1 MTREKETTRRVS
13 RRDFVKGAAAGA
25 TILTGAGALA
35 ACGTTAA
42 PGVAPGVPE
51 SWDRETDVVIV
62 GYGGAGATAA
72 IAARD
77 AGAEVL
83 ILEKREVPG
92 GITAICGGVFYA
104 AGTSVQ
110 KDNGI
115 DDSADLLYQHYLNSG
130 EGLND
135 PAQCR
140 IAADMSAANIDL
152 LIELGATFPDP
163 PSVSGAEV
171 PAGSEPIA
179 RVHRVAYG
187 DLAGG
192 AAYFRV
198 LADGAENKGAEILME
213 TPAKSLV
220 TDADGQVI
228 GVRAESG
235 GEELLIKARKAVII
249 TAGGFTRNKQMLADY
264 TADGYYCQPLGVP
277 DVTGDG
283 IRMAI
288 AIGADVGNMSQVL
301 GIAGLTL
308 PGASA
313 ATYAP
318 TGASIL
324 VNIGGRRFV
333 DETWFYDWKNDEIL
347 QQPEH
352 RCYAIFDD
360 AMKEEGAGQLLFDQ
374 APDLVF
380 QADSVGDLA
389 AQIGVDADELEAT
402 VEAWNAGV
410 EAEED
415 GLFGRTGNLVP
426 IETGPFYAFEVFP
439 TMFDNSGG
447 LKINTEARVLNVWGE
462 EIPRLFAA
470 GNMAAGVIGE
480 HYPGSGTSLNQ
491 GMAFGLIAGE
501 KAAAEEPWS

>member
-1 MTREKETTRRVS
+1 MTEKKEQPIKVS
-13 RRDFVKGAAAGA
+13 RRDFVKGAALGAGL
-25 TILTGAGALA
+25 LTGAGTLA
-35 ACGTTAA
+35 SCGTAAAPAA
-42 PGVAPGVPE
+42 PGVPA

-62 GYGGAGATAA
+62 GYGGAGAAAA

-77 AGAEVL
+77 AGAEVI

-92 GITAICGGVFYA
+92 GTTAICGGVYYA
-104 AGTSVQ
+104 GGTSVQ
-110 KDNGI
+110 KENGI
-115 DDSADLLYQHYLNSG
+115 DDSADLMYQHYLNSG

-140 IAADMSAANIDL
+140 IAADMSADNVDL

-163 PSVSGAEV
+163 PTVSGAEV
-171 PAGSEPIA
+171 LAGSEAIA
-179 RVHRVAYG
+179 RVHGIAYN
-187 DLAGG
+187 DQTGG
-192 AAYFRV
+192 AAYFGV
-198 LADGAENKGAEILME
+198 LADGAESKGAEILME
-213 TPAKSLV
+213 TPARSLV
-220 TDADGQVI
+220 IDADGQVI

-235 GEELLIKARKAVII
+235 GEELYIKARKAVII

-277 DVTGDG
+277 DLTGDG
-283 IRMAI
+283 IRMAV

-308 PGASA
+308 PGAVA
-313 ATYAP
+313 AIYAP
-318 TGASIL
+318 TGAAIL

-360 AMKEEGAGQLLFDQ
+360 AMREEGAGQLLFDQ

-380 QADSVGDLA
+380 QAGSVRDLA
-389 AQIGVDADELEAT
+389 SEIGVDPDELQAT
-402 VEAWNAGV
+402 VDTWNTDV
-410 EAEED
+410 EAGED
-415 GLFGRTGNLVP
+415 SLFGRTGNLAP
-426 IETGPFYAFEVFP
+426 IETAPFYAFEVFP

-447 LKINTEARVLNVWGE
+447 LKIDTEARVVNVWGE
-462 EIPRLFAA
+462 VIPRLYAA

-491 GMAFGLIAGE
+491 GMAFGRIAGE
-501 KAAAEEPWS
+501 KAAAQEPWG

>member
-1 MTREKETTRRVS
+1 MTEQKERPINVS
-13 RRDFVKGAAAGA
+13 RRDFVKGAALGAGL
-25 TILTGAGALA
+25 LTGAGALA
-35 ACGTTAA
+35 SCGTAAA
-42 PGVAPGVPE
+42 PAAPGVPE

-62 GYGGAGATAA
+62 GYGGAGAAAA

-77 AGAEVL
+77 AGAEVI
-83 ILEKREVPG
+83 ILEKREVAG
-92 GITAICGGVFYA
+92 GTTAICGGVYYA

-110 KDNGI
+110 KENGI
-115 DDSADLLYQHYLNSG
+115 DDSADLMYQHYLNSG

-140 IAADMSAANIDL
+140 IAADMSADNVDL
-152 LIELGATFPDP
+152 LIELGATFPNP

-171 PAGSEPIA
+171 LAGSEPIA
-179 RVHRVAYG
+179 RVHGIAYNDQTG
-187 DLAGG
+187 GG
-192 AAYFRV
+192 AYFGV
-198 LADGAENKGAEILME
+198 LADGAESKGAEILME
-213 TPAKSLV
+213 TPARSLV

-228 GVRAESG
+228 GVKAESG
-235 GEELLIKARKAVII
+235 GEEIHIKARKAVII

-277 DVTGDG
+277 DLTGDG
-283 IRMAI
+283 IRMAV

-308 PGASA
+308 PGAIA

-324 VNIGGRRFV
+324 VNIVGRRFV
-333 DETWFYDWKNDEIL
+333 DETWFYDFKNDEIL

-360 AMKEEGAGQLLFDQ
+360 AMREEGAGQLLFDQ
-374 APDLVF
+374 APDLIF
-380 QADSVGDLA
+380 QADSASDLA
-389 AQIGVDADELEAT
+389 SEIGVDPDELQAT
-402 VEAWNAGV
+402 VDTWNADV
-410 EAEED
+410 EAGED
-415 GLFGRTGNLVP
+415 SLFGRTGNLAP
-426 IETGPFYAFEVFP
+426 IETAPLYAFEVFP

-447 LKINTEARVLNVWGE
+447 LKIDTEARVVNVWGE
-462 EIPRLFAA
+462 AIPRLYAA

-491 GMAFGLIAGE
+491 GMAFGRIAGE
-501 KAAAEEPWS
+501 KAAAQEPWG